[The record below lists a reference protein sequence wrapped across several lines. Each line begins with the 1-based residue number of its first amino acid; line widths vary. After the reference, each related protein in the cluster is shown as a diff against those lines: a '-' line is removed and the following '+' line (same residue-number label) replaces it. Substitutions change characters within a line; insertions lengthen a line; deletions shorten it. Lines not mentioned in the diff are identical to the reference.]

1 MPDGGDVVTDHLE
14 TLILARLSTCTETLT
29 AAAIARASQQYAP
42 ISVEPARW
50 RELLDTGVRGLAE
63 HGIIDD
69 KRRVVRADELKRRT
83 GAHAGTRWQQWSE
96 RILPALALGIRADD
110 ARAHDRLRGR
120 DAWAA
125 AIVARAHHVWTEGQP
140 PTIARLCDALTWRA
154 IGLGTA
160 PKQCPPEVRA
170 HFLRTYIEV
179 DPGPPERLVRLL
191 ASQAIQAPR
200 ADLRALYVALIRAW
214 LAGRDLSKPA
224 TPTAPSLIE
233 AVRSTAL
240 VARDGVFGDRKVFI
254 STVWNALRTTPPWTT
269 LALDDFKA
277 RLVSAHRRQELEL
290 ARADLVAAMDPALVA
305 SSETRTDG
313 ATFHFI
319 VREPLQ

>member
-1 MPDGGDVVTDHLE
+1 MPDGRDVVTDHLE
-14 TLILARLSTCTETLT
+14 TLILARLSTSAEPLT
-29 AAAIARASQQYAP
+29 AVAIARASQHYAP
-42 ISVEPARW
+42 IAVEPARW
-50 RELLDTGVRGLAE
+50 RELVDAGVRGLAE

-69 KRRVVRADELKRRT
+69 KRRVVRADELERRT
-83 GAHAGTRWQQWSE
+83 GAQAGTRWQQWSE
-96 RILPALALGIRADD
+96 RILPGLALGIRAND
-110 ARAHDRLRGR
+110 ARAHARLSGR

-125 AIVARAHHVWTEGQP
+125 AIVARVHHVWSEGPP
-140 PTIARLCDALTWRA
+140 PTISRLCDALTWRA
-154 IGLGTA
+154 LGLGTA

-191 ASQAIQAPR
+191 ASQAILAPR
-200 ADLRALYVALIRAW
+200 ADLRALYAALIRTW
-214 LAGRDLSKPA
+214 LAGRDMRKPA
-224 TPTAPSLIE
+224 TSTEPSLID

-240 VARDGVFGDRKVFI
+240 VAREGVFGDRKVFI